1 MMEIDALFVLCSL
14 RIVKIL
20 VIFIHSLDCSYLVQ
34 VVLQIDDQNISNL
47 SISIFEILPLYD
59 RKDLK
64 SEHQGSTTGMSYPIH
79 HYNELDN

>member
-1 MMEIDALFVLCSL
+1 MLVLLSIGCIYNWTQTMMEIDALFVLCSL

-34 VVLQIDDQNISNL
+34 AALQIDDQNISNL
-47 SISIFEILPLYD
+47 FISIFGILPLYD

-64 SEHQGSTTGMSYPIH
+64 
-79 HYNELDN
+79 